1 MSYEI
6 VKRGEGY
13 ASSMNVS
20 IIMGSASDLANL
32 PTDVAPGSIAYTAD
46 LGTVAIF
53 GIDGAW
59 HTI

>member
-1 MSYEI
+1 MSYTI

-13 ASSMNVS
+13 ESSMNVS
-20 IIMGSASDLANL
+20 IIMESSSDVASL

-46 LGTVAIF
+46 LGTMAIF
-53 GIDGAW
+53 GLDGSW